1 MLSVQEN
8 PKRANIVIMESH
20 KTTHTHYD
28 SIISMER
35 LKEIGIDRNTLLRHI
50 ELQENAWNG
59 GDFRDDQSIPQYMPT
74 ETDFQL
80 TIPLVKYYL
89 STHGYKQ
96 PSTEL
101 FQERIKYVFGI
112 SVENG

>member
-1 MLSVQEN
+1 MFVKCTEN
-8 PKRANIVIMESH
+8 PKRANIVVMESH
-20 KTTHTHYD
+20 KTTHIHYD

-35 LKEIGIDRNTLLRHI
+35 LKEIGIDRNTLLKHI

-89 STHGYKQ
+89 ETHGYKR

-101 FQERIKYVFGI
+101 FQERIKYVLDI
-112 SVENG
+112 S